1 MNARNP
7 TDSTAA
13 RPVRADRPVT
23 IQELRASSRVR
34 FWVPP
39 QLMDEFFGPAP
50 RVAAPPQPQPKASSS
65 DGDESARPAFL
76 CAAAR

>member
-7 TDSTAA
+7 ADSTAA
-13 RPVRADRPVT
+13 GPVREDRPVT

-39 QLMDEFFGPAP
+39 QLMDEFFGPAR
-50 RVAAPPQPQPKASSS
+50 RVAAPPQPKSCSS
-65 DGDESARPAFL
+65 DADESARPAFV